1 MSDRTLNQRVKTIP
15 WGRIAIR
22 IAFLVAGLVSL
33 YVLLPQLL
41 DVFSQTPQL
50 ENVKWRWFFLMAL
63 LMGGAF
69 VAAWELTRIAV
80 PGVSW
85 FVAATAQLT
94 SNAVSK
100 VVPGGPMVG
109 GAFYY
114 QMLSVSGVDSGVAAA
129 ALAAGSFLSTL
140 VLLALPGV
148 ALVLAALTAPIPDG
162 LLPVA
167 IAGLVLWIVMFLAAV
182 VLVRYDRPLWML
194 GTVVEKTVAWF
205 AARFHRRWR
214 VTAESFIHR
223 RNEVVGSLGRRWVK
237 ALGMAVLNWLL
248 DFLTLVTALVAVGA
262 EPSPSLVLLA
272 FAVSAV
278 LGMIPLTP
286 GGLGFVEAGLT
297 GALTVAGIPAN
308 DALLATLAYRMFQFW
323 LPIPAGAIAYVLF
336 RRAYGKPSELPE
348 RT

>member
-1 MSDRTLNQRVKTIP
+1 
-15 WGRIAIR
+15 
-22 IAFLVAGLVSL
+22 
-33 YVLLPQLL
+33 
-41 DVFSQTPQL
+41 
-50 ENVKWRWFFLMAL
+50 MAL
-63 LMGGAF
+63 LEGGAF
-69 VAAWELTRIAV
+69 IAAWELTRTAV

-109 GAFYY
+109 GASYY
-114 QMLSVSGVDSGVAAA
+114 QMLAVSGLNPGKAAA
-129 ALAAGSFLSTL
+129 ALAAVSFLSTL

-162 LLPVA
+162 LVPVA

-182 VLVRYDRPLWML
+182 VLVRYDRPLWIL
-194 GTVVEKTVAWF
+194 GRVVEKTVAWF
-205 AARFHRRWR
+205 AARFHRHWR
-214 VTAESFIHR
+214 VTAEGFIHR
-223 RNEVVGSLGRRWVK
+223 RDEVVGALGRRWVK

-297 GALTVAGIPAN
+297 GALTVAGVPAN
-308 DALLATLAYRMFQFW
+308 DALLATLAYRLFQFW

-336 RRAYGKPSELPE
+336 RRKYGKPSELPGAHVGHCTGDRSDRCE
-348 RT
+348 AIDGAKLQLGPPGREGRCRGPHGAVRRAPGGLHLRSRDDSEPR